1 MDLSQRAVEII
12 KRLPR
17 ERLYVALYILELLAN
32 KRDEVNNEIEE
43 MLALKAF
50 EASCEEEEITPEE
63 KESIA
68 RGEAEVKAGLGVK
81 AEDVW
86 KELGV

>member
-43 MLALKAF
+43 MLALKVF

-86 KELGV
+86 KELGI

>member
-32 KRDEVNNEIEE
+32 KRDEVSNEIEE

-86 KELGV
+86 KELGI